1 VNVLSLT
8 IASALIEFRES
19 AALRAALSLN
29 SITQTKKF
37 LKSVALQRFLKISW
51 FGFERKTL

>member
-1 VNVLSLT
+1 
-8 IASALIEFRES
+8 LIEFRES